1 MLNIIE
7 RNVLDGKAQYKIGTG
22 DIGDGV
28 IIAASYNEDGTLYS
42 TAFADME
49 PETTISADIPDDVP
63 RVKIMA
69 VESLSSMKPLCVVA
83 EDMKGDIVEDIA
95 EDKIVETA
103 STYSSVSAVW
113 NKPDNKESVTGY
125 NVYINGDLAARTAAD
140 ETYYTAEN
148 LEPDT
153 EYMVKVTAVTADD
166 ENTVINTP
174 IRTDK
179 KGNVH
184 NVLDEPYNAK
194 GDGKTLD
201 TDAIQSAIDSCE
213 TNDIVLIPEGYTFLT
228 GALDLKSNMTLEVNG
243 TLLSS
248 KNAEDFEKRDQT
260 VDTDTLKGGVT
271 AGGAVYN
278 AEAQKRLIWS
288 RSEGWEQYCY
298 RSLINIGYLDENT
311 DYSGEKSYVCENVK
325 ICGTGTITGD
335 SYRGNYAP
343 INGNA
348 TALAIDEGKS
358 ADEFYDID
366 PSATDSASNAVR
378 SRKNEPKRI

>member
-1 MLNIIE
+1 MHFIIDLNDE
-7 RNVLDGKAQYKIGTG
+7 LKYDT
-22 DIGDGV
+22 
-28 IIAASYNEDGTLYS
+28 
-42 TAFADME
+42 
-49 PETTISADIPDDVP
+49 PD
-63 RVKIMA
+63 
-69 VESLSSMKPLCVVA
+69 
-83 EDMKGDIVEDIA
+83 
-95 EDKIVETA
+95 
-103 STYSSVSAVW
+103 
-113 NKPDNKESVTGY
+113 
-125 NVYINGDLAARTAAD
+125 NVYINGDLAAQTAAD

-194 GDGKTLD
+194 GDGETLD

-348 TALAIDEGKS
+348 TATTNNEKWTITINNGTCTIANNGHDGWSIQYNKQSPRFTCYSSKQEAVTLYKSTTTTSLANVTV
-358 ADEFYDID
+358 
-366 PSATDSASNAVR
+366 TDGDTKVDVYTVTGIKVR
-378 SRKNEPKRI
+378 SQVSRDNALEGLDKGVYIIRNKKYLVE

>member
-1 MLNIIE
+1 MHFIIDLNDE
-7 RNVLDGKAQYKIGTG
+7 LKYDT
-22 DIGDGV
+22 
-28 IIAASYNEDGTLYS
+28 
-42 TAFADME
+42 
-49 PETTISADIPDDVP
+49 PE
-63 RVKIMA
+63 
-69 VESLSSMKPLCVVA
+69 
-83 EDMKGDIVEDIA
+83 
-95 EDKIVETA
+95 
-103 STYSSVSAVW
+103 
-113 NKPDNKESVTGY
+113 
-125 NVYINGDLAARTAAD
+125 NVYINGDPAARTAAD

-378 SRKNEPKRI
+378 SRIRGRMINISNAKNVYIKGITVEKPPMWTVHMIYSDNIVTNGVTINTSGYRNGDGWDPD

>member
-1 MLNIIE
+1 MHFIIDLNDE
-7 RNVLDGKAQYKIGTG
+7 LKYDT
-22 DIGDGV
+22 
-28 IIAASYNEDGTLYS
+28 
-42 TAFADME
+42 
-49 PETTISADIPDDVP
+49 PE
-63 RVKIMA
+63 
-69 VESLSSMKPLCVVA
+69 
-83 EDMKGDIVEDIA
+83 
-95 EDKIVETA
+95 
-103 STYSSVSAVW
+103 
-113 NKPDNKESVTGY
+113 
-125 NVYINGDLAARTAAD
+125 NVYINGDPAARTAAD

-194 GDGKTLD
+194 GDGETLD

-213 TNDIVLIPEGYTFLT
+213 ENDIVLIPEGYTFLT

-260 VDTDTLKGGVT
+260 VDTDALKGGVT

-278 AEAQKRLIWS
+278 AVQNVSMKNCRGIEFNNVRQSDGGIPFYSSDKAEFTVDGGRLEDIVPSFVSEIEAEKMNLSGYKYESNSAASAGACVSANDSGSGTAKAEFGGDDGIYDLTV
-288 RSEGWEQYCY
+288 QYF
-298 RSLINIGYLDENT
+298 DEN
-311 DYSGEKSYVCENVK
+311 DGKAEFEVYVNDELIDSWTADQDLGSASADSKTLTTYTVENVTLK
-325 ICGTGTITGD
+325 KGDVISITGVKE
-335 SYRGNYAP
+335 
-343 INGNA
+343 
-348 TALAIDEGKS
+348 T
-358 ADEFYDID
+358 YDPARPD
-366 PSATDSASNAVR
+366 KLTLVV
-378 SRKNEPKRI
+378 K